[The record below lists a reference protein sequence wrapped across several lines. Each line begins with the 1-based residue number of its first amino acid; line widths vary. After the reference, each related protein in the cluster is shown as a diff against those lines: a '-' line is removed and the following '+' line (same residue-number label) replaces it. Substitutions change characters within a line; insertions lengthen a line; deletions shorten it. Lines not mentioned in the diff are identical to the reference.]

1 MMEHAKFFVQA
12 DGLSVKQ
19 AMRKLE
25 ELFPKIVFL
34 LDNNRVCA
42 SLTDGDIR
50 RYLLSGGQLD
60 NSAMEAA
67 NLSPLL
73 ARNRKQAETLLNKWD
88 KVAVPVT
95 DSGGVPLE
103 LVWSSDYA
111 PETPPNLNLSVV
123 IMAGGRGTRLDPY
136 TRILPKPLIPVGD
149 LPIIEHI
156 MLQFRQYGCDTF
168 HIIVNYKKELIK
180 AYFHENERQYHIHWY
195 DEDRPLGT
203 GGGLY
208 LLKGKIS
215 GAFFLTN
222 CDILVKSDYAS
233 ILRFHREGKNAVTM
247 VAANKR
253 LTIPYGVV
261 ETRENGVIEAM
272 REKPELSFL
281 TNTGMYVVE
290 PETLEDV
297 PDNTPIGFPDIIER
311 QKEKGRKVSAYAVPD
326 DEWMDM
332 GQLEELEQMRK
343 KIYGDSG
350 REF

>member
-1 MMEHAKFFVQA
+1 MKHSEFFARA
-12 DGLSVKQ
+12 DALSVKQ

-25 ELFPKIVFL
+25 ELSPKIVFL
-34 LDNNRVCA
+34 LDGNRVCA
-42 SLTDGDIR
+42 SLTDGDVR

-60 NSAMEAA
+60 NPAMKAA
-67 NLSPLL
+67 NPAPLL
-73 ARNRKQAETLLNKWD
+73 ARSRKQAETLLNQRD

-95 DSGGVPLE
+95 DSNGVPLE
-103 LVWSSDYA
+103 LVSIPNDTHAA
-111 PETPPNLNLSVV
+111 PPDLGIPVV

-136 TRILPKPLIPVGD
+136 TRIFPKPLIPVGD

-156 MLQFRQYGCDTF
+156 MLQFRQYGCNMF
-168 HIIVNYKKELIK
+168 HIIVNYKKELMK
-180 AYFHENERQYHIHWY
+180 AYFHENERQYQIHWY
-195 DEDRPLGT
+195 DEEKPLGT
-203 GGGLY
+203 GGGLCM
-208 LLKGKIS
+208 LKGKIN
-215 GAFFLTN
+215 GTFFLTN

-247 VAANKR
+247 IAANKR

-290 PETLEDV
+290 PETLDDV

-311 QKEKGRKVSAYAVPD
+311 QREKGRKVSAYAVPD

-343 KIYGDSG
+343 KIYG
-350 REF
+350 EP